1 MKGKEQRA
9 VKVTNEVKDIL
20 RVKKLNLIK
29 LKWKEEEVID
39 WVEVRGVDG
48 ESKGKLPKQS
58 QGNNELY
65 LKRRRRR
72 RGILRKLN
80 IMNHRQK
87 GYVRNALKENMN
99 FYGQTSGRNKA
110 SKM

>member
-20 RVKKLNLIK
+20 CVKKLNLIK
-29 LKWKEEEVID
+29 LKWKEEEVTD
-39 WVEVRGVDG
+39 WVEVRGVGG

-58 QGNNELY
+58 QGNNEL
-65 LKRRRRR
+65 LKNKK
-72 RGILRKLN
+72 GILRKLN
-80 IMNHRQK
+80 TMNHCQK
-87 GYVRNALKENMN
+87 GYVRYALKENMN

-110 SKM
+110 SKK